1 MSLTLISMEKI
12 WVTLRDHHLEF
23 VAKFTYLLT
32 PPYLQ
37 FSLYHPLLKLHPS
50 ETDTEIN
57 I

>member
-12 WVTLRDHHLEF
+12 WVTLRDHHLQF